1 MGTKTEM
8 CIIRFNWTDRL
19 RSSEI
24 SCAHNDCCDA
34 VRILLSARRIDEQY
48 PCTDCL
54 RASSQKSDGVPPIV
68 TLKVIFEQIAETYA
82 LPKKQA
88 AEMVGDFVTAV
99 TAHLQSGSRI
109 RMSGLG
115 TLEVRKR
122 EARVGRNPATGEAI
136 QIMASK
142 KVTFRPAKELKEA
155 V

>member
-1 MGTKTEM
+1 MNDVPAT
-8 CIIRFNWTDRL
+8 IAL
-19 RSSEI
+19 R
-24 SCAHNDCCDA
+24 
-34 VRILLSARRIDEQY
+34 
-48 PCTDCL
+48 P
-54 RASSQKSDGVPPIV
+54 SSQKSDGVPPIV
-68 TLKVIFEQIAETYA
+68 TLKAIFEQIAETHA

-142 KVTFRPAKELKEA
+142 KVTFRPANELKQA

>member
-1 MGTKTEM
+1 
-8 CIIRFNWTDRL
+8 
-19 RSSEI
+19 
-24 SCAHNDCCDA
+24 
-34 VRILLSARRIDEQY
+34 
-48 PCTDCL
+48 
-54 RASSQKSDGVPPIV
+54 
-68 TLKVIFEQIAETYA
+68 
-82 LPKKQA
+82 
-88 AEMVGDFVTAV
+88 MVADFVTAV
-99 TAHLQSGSRI
+99 PAHLQNGSRI